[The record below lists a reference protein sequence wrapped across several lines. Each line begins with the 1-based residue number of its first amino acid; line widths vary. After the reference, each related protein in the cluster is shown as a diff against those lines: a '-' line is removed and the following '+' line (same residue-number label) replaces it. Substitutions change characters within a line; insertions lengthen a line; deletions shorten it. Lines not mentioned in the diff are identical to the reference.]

1 MDLVLREGWHR
12 PSSDVPLWR
21 DLDVTRF
28 ALLLSDRAIYFS
40 RLGLLDGVGVGAPSK
55 VVDGTYVSNWHQ
67 APAESMARWDAYAAR
82 GAFVALKTTLDRIQY
97 ALKNIDTEVIA
108 GKVAHRDFTLSGAP
122 ADRTDLDGVLFYSR
136 PALAHEQEVRLYT
149 SLPGGQKP
157 RAGVSVRI
165 DLPDAID
172 EVVISPRA
180 DLATLRAVRA
190 LGSTY
195 AARLPVRPST
205 LLDTPTR

>member
-21 DLDVTRF
+21 YLDVTRF
-28 ALLLSDRAIYFS
+28 ALLLSDREIYFS
-40 RLGLLDGVGVGAPSK
+40 RLALLAGLDLRAPSE
-55 VVDGTYVSNWHQ
+55 VTDSTYVSNWHQ
-67 APAESMARWDAYAAR
+67 APTESMARWDAYAAR
-82 GAFVALKTTLDRIQY
+82 GAFVALKTTLDRIQH
-97 ALKNIDTEVIA
+97 ALKDVDTEVTA
-108 GKVAHRDFTLSGAP
+108 GKVAYRDFTLSGGP
-122 ADRTDLDGVLFYSR
+122 VDRTDLDGVLLYSR

-149 SLPGGQKP
+149 SLPATQKP

-165 DLPDAID
+165 DPPDAID

-195 AARLPVRPST
+195 ISRLPVRPST
-205 LLDTPTR
+205 LLDTPKR